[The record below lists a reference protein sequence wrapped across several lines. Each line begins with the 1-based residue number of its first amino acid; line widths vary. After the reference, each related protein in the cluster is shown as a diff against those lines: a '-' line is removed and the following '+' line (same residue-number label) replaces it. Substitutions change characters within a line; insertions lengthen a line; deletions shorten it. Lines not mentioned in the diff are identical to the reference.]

1 MSRAMAKYRFRDSAW
16 TVRLIPDVATA
27 SSAAGFSLIEALIAM
42 LVVTV
47 GLVSMAQLM
56 AVTTVSYADAR
67 EASIA
72 TQQAQSKI
80 DELMKLN
87 LNTDAPVQITPVSP
101 DSLTQNVTDYFD
113 TPLMG
118 VTRRWRVE
126 AGPASGTRLV
136 TVRVVN
142 TGARQYGATIDL
154 TTIIRQW

>member
-1 MSRAMAKYRFRDSAW
+1 MARFRLRKAKA
-16 TVRLIPDVATA
+16 PGEG
-27 SSAAGFSLIEALIAM
+27 GFSLIEALIAM

-56 AVTTVSYADAR
+56 AVTTVSFADAR

-72 TQQAQSKI
+72 TQQAQAKI
-80 DELMKLN
+80 DELMKLD
-87 LNTDAPVQITPVSP
+87 LSSAPAVQITPVSP
-101 DSLTQNVTDYFD
+101 DSLTQNVTNYYD
-113 TPLMG
+113 TPLTG

-126 AGPASGTRLV
+126 AGPVSDTRLV

-142 TGARQYGATIDL
+142 ARAHQYGATIDL